1 MASFTIAQVAL
12 KAADIGLETSD
23 GLLKW
28 TGVEKVNHDVLVLLR
43 LFIILVLQMDPILMG
58 LRKVRSEATSLRK
71 EGVNLNGTER
81 VIIVQMHVI
90 GLLASIYLNGATL
103 RRRSLKKRL
112 FLVRCW
118 RSSVWGPTTTRSKGE
133 VKASPEMDGEAVTAA
148 TLPAKALSV
157 PVL

>member
-28 TGVEKVNHDVLVLLR
+28 TGIEKVKHDVLVHLR
-43 LFIILVLQMDPILMG
+43 LFITLVCQMDPILMG

-90 GLLASIYLNGATL
+90 GLLASIYLTGATL

-112 FLVRCW
+112 FLVR
-118 RSSVWGPTTTRSKGE
+118 
-133 VKASPEMDGEAVTAA
+133 
-148 TLPAKALSV
+148 
-157 PVL
+157 